1 VCNLLV
7 FPRFQSDPNQG
18 GVEKLSV
25 SAMRP
30 DMGMKPPHKIAAT
43 EISDQY
49 EGYVDGVGSF
59 MVKGWTRSYCA
70 VSIML
75 CAWQC
80 DEFRQ
85 ARPEFNSPVPLPVYV
100 AYIFFW
106 AFFLGRSGPL
116 S

>member
-1 VCNLLV
+1 
-7 FPRFQSDPNQG
+7 
-18 GVEKLSV
+18 
-25 SAMRP
+25 MRP

-49 EGYVDGVGSF
+49 EGYVDAVGAF
-59 MVKGWTRSYCA
+59 MVKGWTRSFCA
-70 VSIML
+70 VSLML

-80 DEFRQ
+80 DEFRKV
-85 ARPEFNSPVPLPVYV
+85 RPEFNSLV
-100 AYIFFW
+100 ICF